1 MPLLQ
6 TCQQSHLSVSL
17 LTGWLAVPFVGTHS
31 IVVGSSRTISSSSV
45 SCASGPI
52 PTGEQ
57 PKSVT
62 QASADPRFPADKFI
76 AAVGTTTV
84 GAKPAGDLL
93 ATVDAAARASLAA
106 AVSSTISSE
115 VKSLESVDVVNGK
128 SDERLSAEQRV
139 RQLVEGFDLTSA
151 ITIEGRWR
159 EGDTAHA
166 WAVLDKAK
174 ALSLQQG
181 KIADRAK
188 LAQNLVAQGDAAVA
202 TAPADALRA
211 YARARVEADGALNGL
226 LLLRALGGKAG
237 PSATGPEAQGKLA
250 VLGVEAAK
258 LPAWAEP
265 ASKPLASAIA
275 LKKGVGTTR
284 VLVLLSEKIEGGN
297 PVMEPPVAASVTTA
311 LQNAGFDAQSSK
323 AFVERV
329 HGEEAASLTVAQLE
343 EQARGLA
350 DVVVVGKV
358 TSRYSSNFGGTT
370 VWHRARADVR
380 AIDVG
385 TGQIVFQSNAD
396 EVKSKRPGE
405 LNVAGRSALEALGE
419 ALGPNLEKVL
429 RASVTQ

>member
-1 MPLLQ
+1 M
-6 TCQQSHLSVSL
+6 
-17 LTGWLAVPFVGTHS
+17 
-31 IVVGSSRTISSSSV
+31 
-45 SCASGPI
+45 
-52 PTGEQ
+52 
-57 PKSVT
+57 
-62 QASADPRFPADKFI
+62 
-76 AAVGTTTV
+76 
-84 GAKPAGDLL
+84 
-93 ATVDAAARASLAA
+93 
-106 AVSSTISSE
+106 
-115 VKSLESVDVVNGK
+115 NGK

-265 ASKPLASAIA
+265 ASKPLANAIA

-343 EQARGLA
+343 E
-350 DVVVVGKV
+350 
-358 TSRYSSNFGGTT
+358 
-370 VWHRARADVR
+370 
-380 AIDVG
+380 
-385 TGQIVFQSNAD
+385 
-396 EVKSKRPGE
+396 
-405 LNVAGRSALEALGE
+405 RSEE
-419 ALGPNLEKVL
+419 RV
-429 RASVTQ
+429 